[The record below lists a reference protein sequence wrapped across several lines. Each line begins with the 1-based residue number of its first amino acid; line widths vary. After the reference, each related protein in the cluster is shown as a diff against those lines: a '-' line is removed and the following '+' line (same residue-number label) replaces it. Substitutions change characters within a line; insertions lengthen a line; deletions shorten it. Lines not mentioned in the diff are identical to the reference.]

1 MADQDE
7 RHEKVSESARV
18 NQIYCLFI
26 RDTPIFDRTNNKNPK
41 VCIVLLVLVIVHV
54 TNCHYLTDIVTS
66 SICRVSLR
74 RMTCV
79 TYYYTL
85 QIHLNI
91 IEQSSQASHIIHP
104 SLIPT
109 TTAKNRQRPLPGNA

>member
-1 MADQDE
+1 MADQDG

-18 NQIYCLFI
+18 NQIHCLFI
-26 RDTPIFDRTNNKNPK
+26 RDTPIFDRTNNKKPPQS
-41 VCIVLLVLVIVHV
+41 VLYCSFSCSSMSLIVI
-54 TNCHYLTDIVTS
+54 TDIVTS
-66 SICRVSLR
+66 SAYRVSLR
-74 RMTCV
+74 RIPCV

-91 IEQSSQASHIIHP
+91 IEQSSQASHIVHP

>member
-1 MADQDE
+1 MADQDG

-18 NQIYCLFI
+18 NQIHCLFI
-26 RDTPIFDRTNNKNPK
+26 RDTPIFDRTNNKKPPQS
-41 VCIVLLVLVIVHV
+41 VLYCSFSCSSMSLIVI
-54 TNCHYLTDIVTS
+54 TDIVTS
-66 SICRVSLR
+66 SVYRVSLR

-91 IEQSSQASHIIHP
+91 IEQSSQASHIVHP